1 MVAFRE
7 RSGHPAMRRC
17 RPRPEVALAAM
28 PLRRAVCTVLA
39 AASVL
44 IASGGAATAP
54 AAAASS
60 YCSPTGDYCY
70 SARVRKGAVRL
81 VLGTFSFRGQVRV
94 CVTPPDGGTPDCKA
108 FRLAKSKNGIYEVD
122 VKWSAHFPRHGPG
135 TYRVSFAP
143 ATTGGAKLGPGAT
156 FRRGS

>member
-1 MVAFRE
+1 
-7 RSGHPAMRRC
+7 
-17 RPRPEVALAAM
+17 M
-28 PLRRAVCTVLA
+28 PLRRAACTAL

-44 IASGGAATAP
+44 IASGGAAPAP

-70 SARVRKGAVRL
+70 SAGVRKGAVRL
-81 VLGTFSFRGQVRV
+81 VLGTFSFRGRVRV
-94 CVTPPDGGTPDCKA
+94 CVTPPDGDTPDCRA
-108 FRLAKSKNGIYEVD
+108 FRLGKTKNGIYEVD
-122 VKWSAHFPRHGPG
+122 VKWSAHFPRRGPG
-135 TYRVSFAP
+135 TYRVTFAP